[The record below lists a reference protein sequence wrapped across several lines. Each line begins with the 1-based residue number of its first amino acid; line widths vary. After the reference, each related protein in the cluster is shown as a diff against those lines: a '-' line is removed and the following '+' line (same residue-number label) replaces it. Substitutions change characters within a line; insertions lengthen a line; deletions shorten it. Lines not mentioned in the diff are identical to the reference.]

1 MTGRMLLA
9 VGAALMLPTG
19 AARAQFDMSWALQ
32 WQAQNWQHGQQAAG
46 AAAQA
51 YLMEMR
57 RLRAMGYDGPPLPT
71 GVTPQTM
78 AEAHRGMQGA
88 FDDYN
93 RSWHG
98 QSQRQSQVQHN
109 YVMQG
114 IRGCSLVQL
123 PDGRRGYYC
132 P

>member
-1 MTGRMLLA
+1 MTHRMIL
-9 VGAALMLPTG
+9 GAATAFLFSGGT
-19 AARAQFDMSWALQ
+19 AQAQFDMSWAFQ
-32 WQAQNWQHGQQAAG
+32 WQAQNWQYGQQAAAG
-46 AAAQA
+46 AAQA
-51 YLMEMR
+51 YLMEMQ

-71 GVTPQTM
+71 GVTPQSL

-93 RSWHG
+93 RSWQG
-98 QSQRQSQVQHN
+98 QSARQSRTQHN

-123 PDGRRGYYC
+123 PNGRQGYYC